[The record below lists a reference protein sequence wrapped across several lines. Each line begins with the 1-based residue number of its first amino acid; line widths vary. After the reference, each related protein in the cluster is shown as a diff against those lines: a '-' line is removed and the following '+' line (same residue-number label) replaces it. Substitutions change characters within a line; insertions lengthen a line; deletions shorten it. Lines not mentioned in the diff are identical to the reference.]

1 MCKVTLDKYD
11 VADVVAEQI
20 ANLAQ
25 LKIQMIGIRTGLF
38 ADESDKIVATVFE
51 QGPEGIL
58 PGVVHAFLTGLQL
71 GQKYPTA
78 SYPGKPIED
87 ELEGVFD
94 EGDESLFDEEEETE
108 LTFQSVRNS

>member
-1 MCKVTLDKYD
+1 MCQFNLSKDD
-11 VADVVAEQI
+11 VADVVAEQS

-25 LKIQMIGIRTGLF
+25 LKTQMIGIRDGLF
-38 ADESDKIVATVFE
+38 ADESDKIELTVLE

-58 PGVVHAFLTGLQL
+58 PGVVHAFLIGLQL

-78 SYPGKPIED
+78 VYPGKVSVYEY
-87 ELEGVFD
+87 
-94 EGDESLFDEEEETE
+94 GDGGEEYDEEEETE